1 MKNKKMAIGLIVT
14 IIILI
19 GGFVVFL
26 ITKDNDNSKV
36 IMVTEALYEPY
47 EFYKGNEIV
56 GIDVEIAKEIA
67 KEMGKK
73 LEIKDVQFDAVLNE
87 IKFGRGDFAAAALVV
102 TEERKEEVDFSIG
115 YINDRY
121 VAIVRK
127 DSSIKSLDDL
137 LGKTASIPSGI
148 SIDLN
153 SSDIFKDIEKINEI
167 TAMASIE
174 DVKTKKADFAALD
187 ERAARNF
194 VKENPELKIIDETL
208 HEDVYAIA
216 VKKGNKEL
224 LDVINRVLERLIGE
238 GKIEEYITQ
247 YTD

>member
-174 DVKTKKADFAALD
+174 DVKTKKSRFCST
-187 ERAARNF
+187 R
-194 VKENPELKIIDETL
+194 
-208 HEDVYAIA
+208 
-216 VKKGNKEL
+216 
-224 LDVINRVLERLIGE
+224 
-238 GKIEEYITQ
+238 
-247 YTD
+247 